1 MIQIWVAGRKDPT
14 DEIADIDNAVFSN
27 TEVQRILN
35 HLPDDIL
42 KKVFR
47 YLKPTTDL
55 PKDFREIRNGIMEPM
70 YAREILEYLDIPYE
84 VNVI

>member
-1 MIQIWVAGRKDPT
+1 MIQIWVASRKNPK
-14 DEIADIDNAVFSN
+14 DEVSDIDEAVFSN

-47 YLKPTTDL
+47 YLKPTTPL
-55 PKDFREIRNGIMEPM
+55 PSNFNDIKKGILEPM

-84 VNVI
+84 VNIL

>member
-1 MIQIWVAGRKDPT
+1 MIQIWVARRKNPK
-14 DEIADIDNAVFSN
+14 DEVADIDEAVFSN

-47 YLKPTTDL
+47 YLKPTTPL
-55 PKDFREIRNGIMEPM
+55 PSNLNDTKKGILEPM
-70 YAREILEYLDIPYE
+70 YAREILEYLGIDYE
-84 VNVI
+84 VNIL